1 MNEENTITASDARST
16 FKAFTGINTFNPHKK
31 DEGKFRIWDQQIYT
45 KQQGPTVQHRVFYSR
60 LIIMYNGKE
69 FEYYI
74 YVHIHMYIYIH
85 IHTYENHFA
94 IHLKLMQHCKSAILQ
109 LKIKTKR
116 GIQFLILILKKKLR
130 YGEI

>member
-60 LIIMYNGKE
+60 LMYNGKE

-74 YVHIHMYIYIH
+74 YVHIHMYVYIH

-94 IHLKLMQHCKSAILQ
+94 IHLKLMQYCKLSILQ
-109 LKIKTKR
+109 
-116 GIQFLILILKKKLR
+116 
-130 YGEI
+130 